1 MRLNERLADSGFS
14 LLLACESRKKLRVV
28 GIYFAEQPPLG
39 DSRLLGIEVGEKKL
53 IFELRGGEL
62 LGGIF
67 GKETRTRC
75 ITRVRS
81 LRRRQ
86 NECQQQHNSKP

>member
-1 MRLNERLADSGFS
+1 MRLNERLADYGLS
-14 LLLACESRKKLRVV
+14 LLVACESRKKLRVV

-39 DSRLLGIEVGEKKL
+39 DSRLLGVEIGEKKL

-67 GKETRTRC
+67 GEETRSGC
-75 ITRVRS
+75 ITRIRP

-86 NECQQQHNSKP
+86 NECQQQDNSKT